1 MKNRST
7 IQIPKELREE
17 LKKAKNYPRETYKDQ
32 IERMLRKERKI

>member
-17 LKKAKNYPRETYKDQ
+17 LKQIRKTNRETYSETIK
-32 IERMLRKERKI
+32 RLLRGKK